1 MLFVIG
7 TCVEEILAN
16 VYKQQ
21 VNNTHKYV
29 LFSWERCIDLFKISL
44 NIIAYDTHQPV
55 TIRQNNITDWLS
67 VQEYTLLIYK

>member
-29 LFSWERCIDLFKISL
+29 LFSWERRIDLFKISL

-55 TIRQNNITDWLS
+55 TIR
-67 VQEYTLLIYK
+67 